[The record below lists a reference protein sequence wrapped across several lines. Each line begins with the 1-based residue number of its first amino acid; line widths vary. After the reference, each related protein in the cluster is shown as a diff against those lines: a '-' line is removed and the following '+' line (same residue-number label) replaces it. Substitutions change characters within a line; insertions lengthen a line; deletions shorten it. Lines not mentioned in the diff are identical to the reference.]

1 MCGNNCTC
9 DKESCNC
16 EDNCTQN
23 TSEQEKVAQ
32 ELEVEAKYTVIG
44 DNMLL
49 CELCYALIEDVT
61 VIFHTTNNSQHT
73 QQSLKPTLLT
83 VVLCD
88 LDAETLQVV
97 HKMSR
102 EVRILRTDAATET
115 ATETTNTSYFAPSEF
130 LLNVPVAPD
139 MFSQYIADK
148 ILCAIYDNYKS
159 HSYSVNVIEAKNLLD
174 GIRFKGMTI
183 MAAIND
189 MLEAGF
195 KCFEREAEYTMIGK
209 LCKDVIKKTIMNQIN
224 DAATIYQQTNTYKM
238 VMGGFLA
245 AEGGTELYSG
255 CIGVVKFDQSGILLE
270 TYVHDNSPNDTIY
283 QLFDSLSV
291 KSWYDNNKKYWLVP
305 YDKFPKELLN

>member
-1 MCGNNCTC
+1 MCEN
-9 DKESCNC
+9 
-16 EDNCTQN
+16 NCTQN

-32 ELEVEAKYTVIG
+32 ELEVETKYTVIG

-102 EVRILRTDAATET
+102 EVRILCMDAAVE
-115 ATETTNTSYFAPSEF
+115 AAESAVEGANTSYFAPSEF

-159 HSYSVNVIEAKNLLD
+159 HSYSVNADEAKNLLD

-195 KCFEREAEYTMIGK
+195 KCFEREAEYAMVGK

-224 DAATIYQQTNTYKM
+224 GATTIYQQTNTYKI

-245 AEGGTELYSG
+245 VEGGMELYSG

-270 TYVHDNSPNDTIY
+270 TYACDNSSNDTIY
-283 QLFDSLSV
+283 QLFDSLSI
-291 KSWYDNNKKYWLVP
+291 KTWYDNNKKYWLVP